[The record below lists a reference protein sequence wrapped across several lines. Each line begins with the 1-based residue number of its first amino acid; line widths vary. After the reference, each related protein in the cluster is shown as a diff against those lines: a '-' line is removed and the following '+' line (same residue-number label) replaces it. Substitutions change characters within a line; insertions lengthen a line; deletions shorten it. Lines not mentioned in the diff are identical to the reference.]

1 MEKAKALV
9 WSFAA
14 KQDLFEIYDYYS
26 QFSIIAADN
35 IIDTIIDTIIQ
46 DVAILKQFG
55 FENTGQVDEYN
66 PNYRRLISGNYK
78 IFYKVFEP
86 EIVVIRI
93 FNCSQ
98 NPEITTKF

>member
-14 KQDLFEIYDYYS
+14 KQDLFDIYDYYS
-26 QFSIIAADN
+26 QFSIIAADKL
-35 IIDTIIDTIIQ
+35 IDTIIQ

-55 FENTGQVDEYN
+55 FENTGQIDEFN

-78 IFYKVFEP
+78 IFYKVFDP

-98 NPEITTKF
+98 NPEITKKF